1 MHNCKTTRSSLIDL
15 ALDEL
20 QASTNPPA
28 STGGSYKSARL
39 LAELEECSA
48 CRAEYASLRRTLG
61 VVVQSTRSAA
71 PAESFWSGYH
81 SRLSQRIK
89 SPAETEQI
97 ADVFQPRLPAR
108 LWSTLKK
115 IAGTSVRIPVR
126 AVAVLPLFFGL

>member
-48 CRAEYASLRRTLG
+48 CRAEHASLRRTLG

-71 PAESFWSGYH
+71 PAESFWSGYT
-81 SRLSQRIK
+81 SRWTPRIK
-89 SPAETEQI
+89 TPTQTEQL
-97 ADVFQPRLPAR
+97 ADVLQPPPSPR

-115 IAGTSVRIPVR
+115 IAGTS
-126 AVAVLPLFFGL
+126 